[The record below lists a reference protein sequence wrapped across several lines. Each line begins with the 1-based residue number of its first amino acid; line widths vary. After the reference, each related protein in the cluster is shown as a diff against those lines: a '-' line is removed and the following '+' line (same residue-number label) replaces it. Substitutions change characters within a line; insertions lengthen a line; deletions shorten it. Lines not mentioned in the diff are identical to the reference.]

1 MSGFLLDT
9 HVWLWH
15 LGGNKEL
22 PRGLSRSIDESR
34 ADCWLSP
41 ISVWEVGTLA
51 RRRRIRLS
59 APFLD
64 WTREALRKLP
74 LQEAEI
80 TVEVAL
86 ATDEV
91 DANVTDPADRFLA
104 ATAVV
109 YDLTL
114 LTVDGRLT
122 RAKGI
127 PTRSR

>member
-1 MSGFLLDT
+1 LDT

-15 LGGNKEL
+15 LDRNRKL
-22 PRGLSRSIDESR
+22 PRGLSRLIDASPD
-34 ADCWLSP
+34 DCWLSP

-59 APFLD
+59 MPFLD
-64 WTREALRKLP
+64 WTREALRRLP
-74 LQEAEI
+74 LREAQVS
-80 TVEVAL
+80 VEVAL
-86 ATDEV
+86 VTDEV
-91 DANVTDPADRFLA
+91 DVAVTDPADRFLA
-104 ATAVV
+104 ATALV